1 MRADKKD
8 SGKNKCVSSIDI
20 LPATEMIGNAH
31 ENLKISFEDILREKC
46 PNTEFFLVL
55 FSCIRTENGYLRIQ
69 ENTGIQSEYR
79 KIRTRKNSVLE
90 QFLRS
95 DSYDMTTMMTILST
109 LLSLNI
115 LVGKKLMPMRLSNL
129 KDIKLKNINHAIIV
143 QLNINSREISLI
155 S

>member
-55 FSCIRTENGYLRIQ
+55 FSCIRTECTQ
-69 ENTGIQSEYR
+69 
-79 KIRTRKNSVLE
+79 
-90 QFLRS
+90 
-95 DSYDMTTMMTILST
+95 
-109 LLSLNI
+109 NI
-115 LVGKKLMPMRLSNL
+115 PKTQTH
-129 KDIKLKNINHAIIV
+129 I
-143 QLNINSREISLI
+143 
-155 S
+155 